1 MSQNPHTV
9 QDWEPVV
16 LRKRGASDAS
26 GSGSGSGPKHVDPY
40 SRHMAKVADSEIA
53 MMPKMFTPESIQA
66 IVNYRKQN
74 NLTQKQM
81 DNQCSFPSNTINHLE
96 AKKVAPTPHQLNTLN
111 RILKS
116 GLTLQ

>member
-16 LRKRGASDAS
+16 LRKRGSSDA
-26 GSGSGSGPKHVDPY
+26 SGSGPKHVDPY
-40 SRHMAKVADSEIA
+40 SRHIAKIADSEIA
-53 MMPKMFTPESIQA
+53 MLPKMFTPESIQA

-74 NLTQKQM
+74 NFTQKQM
-81 DNQCSFPSNTINHLE
+81 DNQCSFPANTINHLE

-111 RILKS
+111 RILKT

>member
-16 LRKRGASDAS
+16 LRKRGTSDAS
-26 GSGSGSGPKHVDPY
+26 GTGSGTGSKHVDPY
-40 SRHMAKVADSEIA
+40 SRHLAKLADSEIA
-53 MMPKMFTPESIQA
+53 MQPKMLSAESVQA
-66 IVNYRKQN
+66 IVNFRKQN
-74 NLTQKQM
+74 NFTQKQM
-81 DNQCSFPSNTINHLE
+81 DNHCSFPVNTINHLE

-116 GLTLQ
+116 GLTLC